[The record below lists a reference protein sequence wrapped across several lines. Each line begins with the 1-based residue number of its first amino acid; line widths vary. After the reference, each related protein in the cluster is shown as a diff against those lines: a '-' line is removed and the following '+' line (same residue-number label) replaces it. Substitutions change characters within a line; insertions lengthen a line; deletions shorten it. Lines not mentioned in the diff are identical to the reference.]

1 MSGYLRYADLMAA
14 LRALGGGARIER
26 LGVSREGRDI
36 PLVCFGPDDRPAL
49 LVEANT
55 HAGEVTGSA
64 AALELCRRLAAATD
78 PDVVT
83 VRDTR
88 TVYVVP
94 RLAVDGAET
103 YLTSPQMLRSAPV
116 PYPWPDAPAGLVAE
130 DLDGD
135 GLVRLMRR
143 EDPLG
148 EWRGDA
154 RDPRLLVRR
163 RPDDRTG
170 PFFRVT
176 PEGRYRDWDG
186 RAVAE
191 WPSPYGLDF
200 NRNYPVNWR
209 PEGSQPGGGGYPLS
223 QPETRALAEFVAAR
237 PNLCALLSLH
247 TTGGVI
253 LRPPAEGGDDRLPE
267 GDRALLQGLGDAG
280 ERLTGF
286 PCRSTEQAFNTG
298 SSRPTVKGVDDWAYE
313 HRGLIAYT
321 MELWDLDARAGVA
334 GYAQVGVGGLLRRGE
349 EELAEDELARLRWND
364 RVLGG
369 AGYLRWQPF
378 SHPQLGPVEIG
389 GWDPKFVR
397 QNPPEALLP
406 EECRR
411 AADFALCIAAATPRL
426 TLGEVRVDALS
437 AGIYRVRVHVRN
449 AGYLPTS
456 ATRLAV
462 QSRLSR
468 PVRVALE
475 VPPGTEVRDG
485 AAEREVGELD
495 GYGCARTGPWGPPVQ
510 AESERWIDF
519 VVTSAPGTRL
529 RVRAEHARAGAV
541 TAEAVLP

>member
-14 LRALGGGARIER
+14 LRELGGGARLLR

-64 AALELCRRLAAATD
+64 AALELCRRLASASD
-78 PDVVT
+78 PESAT
-83 VRDTR
+83 VRDSR

-116 PYPWPDAPAGLVAE
+116 PYPWAEAPAGLVAE

-163 RPDDRTG
+163 RPDDRGG
-170 PFFRVT
+170 PFYRVS

-191 WPSPYGLDF
+191 WSSRYGLDF

-253 LRPPAEGGDDRLPE
+253 LRPPAEGGDDRLAD

-280 ERLTGF
+280 QRLTAF

-334 GYAQVGVGGLLRRGE
+334 GYAQVGVGGLLRRDEDG
-349 EELAEDELARLRWND
+349 LAEDELARLRWND

-369 AGYLRWQPF
+369 AGYAPWRPF
-378 SHPQLGPVEIG
+378 QHPQLGPVEIG

-426 TLGEVRVDALS
+426 VLGGVRVDAVA
-437 AGIYRVRVHVRN
+437 AGTYRVRVHVRN
-449 AGYLPTS
+449 EGYLPTS
-456 ATRLAV
+456 ATRQAV
-462 QSRLSR
+462 AARLTQ

-475 VPPGTEVRDG
+475 LPAGAAVQDG
-485 AAEREVGELD
+485 PAEREIGEID
-495 GYGCARTGPWGPPVQ
+495 GYGGARTGPWGPPAQ
-510 AESERWIDF
+510 ADSERWADF
-519 VVTSAPGTRL
+519 VVTAAPGSRL
-529 RVRAEHARAGAV
+529 RVRVAHARAGTV
-541 TAEAVLP
+541 TAEAVLQ